1 MAQKQSNS
9 SLAQRK
15 AAAEQLANKQKKR
28 QIIWISTVA
37 ALIALIIVVLA
48 IDPKPAQKVETF
60 DYDHLPRLGSNEAPV
75 KIVEFGDFKCPACKN
90 VNSIIKPQLVEDF
103 VNQGKASFYFVN
115 LPFLGPDSYTAA
127 LAAQSV
133 YHQNEEDYWTYFDA
147 IYNNQGDETTVW
159 ATADAL
165 VEIAKLANVSVDY
178 DLLKK
183 DIEEQTYA
191 AEVDAQYAKGDGIGV
206 NSTPTLFINGVQ
218 YKDNIGDYAKLKQAI
233 EDASEGK

>member
-1 MAQKQSNS
+1 MPQKQSNS
-9 SLAQRK
+9 SIAQRK

-37 ALIALIIVVLA
+37 ALIALVIIVLA
-48 IDPKPAQKVETF
+48 IDPKPAQKVESF
-60 DYDHLPRLGSNEAPV
+60 DYDNLPVLGSSDAPV

-90 VNSIIKPQLVEDF
+90 VNSIIKPQLVNDF
-103 VNQGKASFYFVN
+103 INEGKASFYFVN

-127 LAAQSV
+127 LAVQSV
-133 YHQNEEDYWTYFDA
+133 YHQNKEDYWTYFDA

-183 DIEEQTYA
+183 DIEQQTYA
-191 AEVDAQYAKGDGIGV
+191 SEVDEQYAKGNGIGV
-206 NSTPTLFINGVQ
+206 SSTPTLFINGVQ
-218 YKDNIGDYAKLKQAI
+218 YSDNIGDYAKLKQAI